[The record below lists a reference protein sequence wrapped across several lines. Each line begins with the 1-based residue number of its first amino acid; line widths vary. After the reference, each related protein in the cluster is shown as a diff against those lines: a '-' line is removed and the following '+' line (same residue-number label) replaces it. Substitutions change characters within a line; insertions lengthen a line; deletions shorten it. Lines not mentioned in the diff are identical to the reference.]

1 MGCPSWRTTPPR
13 GGRGRTGSLRPSCW
27 SGRRR
32 GCSGD
37 GAKTLTPEEAM
48 RRRVELVSGVAAA
61 AVGAAVLVAVGVG
74 AYQHGR
80 YGVSEGRWMLYAGT
94 ALLFVA
100 VAIAVV
106 SFGLLLVPAA
116 LLALIASVSAS
127 REDQSHHAA

>member
-1 MGCPSWRTTPPR
+1 
-13 GGRGRTGSLRPSCW
+13 
-27 SGRRR
+27 
-32 GCSGD
+32 
-37 GAKTLTPEEAM
+37 M

-61 AVGAAVLVAVGVG
+61 AVGAAVLVAVVFWLGSRPSAAADSFLLAILITLVAVGVG